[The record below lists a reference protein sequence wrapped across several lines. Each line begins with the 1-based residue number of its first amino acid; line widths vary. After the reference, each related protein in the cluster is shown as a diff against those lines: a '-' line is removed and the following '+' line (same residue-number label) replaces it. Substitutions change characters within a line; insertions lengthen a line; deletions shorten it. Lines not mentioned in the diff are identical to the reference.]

1 MYGFSRVWSIFSAES
16 ARCLVFFY
24 HFFLLC
30 VAKSI
35 LQYAHIYSVI
45 IPFIVKNTIRDKYRK
60 NCFSDGV
67 KLRHNLLKEC
77 VSKRLGP
84 FLLYVSGRINF
95 CITLSVIFAPTRKS
109 IMKVVQLAKIT
120 FYRWFFRQW
129 CVSFENCYW
138 LQLIYVCTKISK
150 LTVWRGWRHP
160 RTYGET
166 QIRVIIGTYHLMTLL
181 TKKDVERITFS
192 ADIKKC
198 RTQPFK
204 VFYRRTIAP

>member
-1 MYGFSRVWSIFSAES
+1 MYEFSRVWSIFFLAES
-16 ARCLVFFY
+16 AKCLVFFY
-24 HFFLLC
+24 FFFLLC

-129 CVSFENCYW
+129 CVSFEKLLLAPVSICLYKN
-138 LQLIYVCTKISK
+138 IKIDS
-150 LTVWRGWRHP
+150 L
-160 RTYGET
+160 E
-166 QIRVIIGTYHLMTLL
+166 RVTSPT
-181 TKKDVERITFS
+181 DVRRDANPCHNRYLS
-192 ADIKKC
+192 SNDI
-198 RTQPFK
+198 
-204 VFYRRTIAP
+204 VD